1 MFKIAFHPIYVHPV
15 PKNHRFPMEKYELLP
30 LQLVH
35 EGIVEESNFFEP
47 TMEHIYDYSI
57 HNNNYL
63 KKLFN
68 GELTKTEER
77 ASGFKQDNRLVQR
90 EICIT
95 NGTIEAAMQ
104 ALNDGISFNI
114 AGGTHHAF
122 SNKPEGFCLLND
134 QAIASMHLLN
144 NSLVKKIIII
154 DLDVHQGNGTAEI
167 LSNEPRVY
175 TFSMHGEKNY
185 PLHKPASDLDISI
198 PDSTNDL
205 DYLTILEKN
214 LKEIFNRFQPEFA
227 FYQSGVDVLKSDK
240 LGRLSL
246 TLEGCKKRDEF
257 VFNICKENSIPVT
270 TTMGG
275 GYSKD
280 IKIILDAHCNTFK
293 AGISKHLEA

>member
-30 LQLVH
+30 MQLMH
-35 EGIVEESNFFEP
+35 EGIAEESNFFEP
-47 TMEHIYDYSI
+47 TTEHIYDYSI
-57 HNNNYL
+57 HSRDYL
-63 KKLFN
+63 KKLFE
-68 GELTKTEER
+68 GKLTKQEER
-77 ASGFKQDNRLVQR
+77 ASGFKQDKRLVSR

-95 NGTIEAAMQ
+95 NGTIEAALN
-104 ALNDGISFNI
+104 ALKHGISFNI

-144 NSLVKKIIII
+144 NKLASKILII

-185 PLHKPASDLDISI
+185 PLNKPASDLDIAI
-198 PDSTNDL
+198 PDLTSDDEYL
-205 DYLTILEKN
+205 DILKKN
-214 LKEIFNRFQPEFA
+214 LIQTIKKVNPDFV

-246 TLEGCKKRDEF
+246 TLDGCRQRDEF
-257 VFNICKENSIPVT
+257 VYSICKIHSIPVT

-293 AGISKHLEA
+293 AGISEYIDG